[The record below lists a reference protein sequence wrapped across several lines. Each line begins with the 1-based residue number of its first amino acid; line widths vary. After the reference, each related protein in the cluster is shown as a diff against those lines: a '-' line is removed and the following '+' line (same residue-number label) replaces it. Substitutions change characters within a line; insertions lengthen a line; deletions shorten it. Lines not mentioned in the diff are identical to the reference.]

1 MLLLNFMPPLWYL
14 SLFANPLKHSSKY
27 TYHTMTQVFWGVL
40 GLLYPEDEAN
50 TNLLNVGK
58 VITSQKTSV
67 FSNTAVRNS
76 TLAYVPPVLKLQ
88 PFALLTQYIYAFRT
102 ILTSNADYWAHRR
115 QENFIPR
122 RLSVLESN
130 DAILAVLSAEL
141 LHITLF
147 ETWKFTY

>member
-1 MLLLNFMPPLWYL
+1 MLLDNFMPPLWYL

-27 TYHTMTQVFWGVL
+27 TYHPTTQVFWDVL
-40 GLLYPEDEAN
+40 GLLYPEYEGN
-50 TNLLNVGK
+50 TNLLNVSK

-67 FSNTAVRNS
+67 FSNTPVRNS

-102 ILTSNADYWAHRR
+102 ILTSNADYWALRR
-115 QENFIPR
+115 RENFIPW

-130 DAILAVLSAEL
+130 DAILAVL
-141 LHITLF
+141 
-147 ETWKFTY
+147 